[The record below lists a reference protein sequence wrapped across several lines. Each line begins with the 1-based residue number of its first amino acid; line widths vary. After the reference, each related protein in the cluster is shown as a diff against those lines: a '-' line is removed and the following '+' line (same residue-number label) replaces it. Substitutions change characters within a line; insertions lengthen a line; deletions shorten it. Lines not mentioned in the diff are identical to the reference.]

1 MGVEG
6 APTEKNIS
14 MAMTGVPPVRAL
26 AWDPTGAATLALC
39 PLPSHGRDDIVGIQ
53 GENSIN
59 LDVFLSHDGTGCSP
73 EETECLLT
81 CLDARD
87 AWLAARE
94 QQRHQHHRRPGT
106 SSRSREY
113 PSSSSTA
120 TVAELSMNYRAAM
133 CKCLMQLQE
142 KAARRASA
150 TSTNGDDGDNGG
162 TARNKTN
169 PIEDANNMELLTLTY
184 SISHLVEIF
193 LLPSLAD
200 SASSNVVNGES
211 TGRRLENGPAGS
223 LTADTVRYLR
233 LHHSRGGSFMELP
246 QVQRMLECDQPEY
259 YRFPA
264 ASAASSN
271 NPTNENDS
279 IIIPGPF
286 EFPFWNLLL
295 QFVIEGEL
303 CKAWNLLSHHS
314 ACRHAAEEEAA
325 NSPEGRGFEILQRIL
340 LSAPLPGGR
349 GDNYCDDSGLD
360 DYLEEEMLEREEEDE
375 ANPSSS
381 DRRLGLQQH
390 HEVEDA
396 GEDGLHVDYM
406 DGVSSNAYLLWET
419 LPRRADKIRTMRY
432 RHNLRLRGGRT
443 DDDNEAAC
451 DARSGSP
458 TVPEL
463 YQPRVALNT
472 FRVWQETIR
481 EIAFPGGI
489 GIGSSSS
496 ARGELASLFRRFP
509 PLQQII
515 SILVGVVP
523 PSIAN
528 SSSLSWSGRLLM
540 ELLYS
545 RPDILPEDIAVRAKV
560 AMGAAVAG
568 AASQTNTLTKIILS
582 IMQGGAGEVI
592 QTLFSVCG
600 GSSGAALPATMVRMN
615 LSISCE
621 NPIVSFVHHFSSVVS
636 CCRCR
641 QDVAHLQSISR
652 CWVHASCEQ
661 LDVVEGQYSNRAS
674 SPCI

>member
-1 MGVEG
+1 MV
-6 APTEKNIS
+6 T
-14 MAMTGVPPVRAL
+14 TGVPPVRAL
-26 AWDPTGAATLALC
+26 AWDPTGTATLALC
-39 PLPSHGRDDIVGIQ
+39 PLPSHGHGQGQGRGVEQRSRGDDDDDDDDRGNN
-53 GENSIN
+53 NSIN
-59 LDVFLSHDGTGCSP
+59 LDIFLSHDGTGCSP

-94 QQRHQHHRRPGT
+94 QQQRHQQHRRTAGISISS
-106 SSRSREY
+106 SSRGY
-113 PSSSSTA
+113 SSSSTSTA

-142 KAARRASA
+142 KAAQRAAAAS
-150 TSTNGDDGDNGG
+150 STNADNGENDG
-162 TARNKTN
+162 AARDKTN
-169 PIEDANNMELLTLTY
+169 PIEDANNMELLTLSY

-200 SASSNVVNGES
+200 SASSTTAATTE
-211 TGRRLENGPAGS
+211 RRLENGSAGS

-233 LHHSRGGSFMELP
+233 LHHSRGGSYMELP
-246 QVQRMLECDQPEY
+246 QVQIMLDCDQPEY

-264 ASAASSN
+264 ISPASSN

-303 CKAWNLLSHHS
+303 YKAWNLLSHHS
-314 ACRHAAEEEAA
+314 ACRQAAEDEEAA
-325 NSPEGRGFEILQRIL
+325 ASSEGRGFEILQRIL

-360 DYLEEEMLEREEEDE
+360 DYLEEEMLEREEEEE
-375 ANPSSS
+375 ANLSSLG
-381 DRRLGLQQH
+381 RRGGRRQQH
-390 HEVEDA
+390 HEVDAEED
-396 GEDGLHVDYM
+396 DLLDDDIHVDYM

-419 LPRRADKIRTMRY
+419 LPRRADKIRRMRY
-432 RHNLRLRGGRT
+432 RHNFRLRGRRK
-443 DDDNEAAC
+443 DDDFEAAR
-451 DARSGSP
+451 DTLSGSP

-463 YQPRVALNT
+463 YQPRVALNA

-481 EIAFPGGI
+481 EIAFPAGI
-489 GIGSSSS
+489 GNTSSNI
-496 ARGELASLFRRFP
+496 GELASLFRRFP

-523 PSIAN
+523 PSIVKA
-528 SSSLSWSGRLLM
+528 STLSWSERLVM

-560 AMGAAVAG
+560 AMGATAAA
-568 AASQTNTLTKIILS
+568 AASQTSTLTKIILR
-582 IMQGGAGEVI
+582 IMQGSAGEVI

-600 GSSGAALPATMVRMN
+600 GSSGAALPAAMVRE
-615 LSISCE
+615 L
-621 NPIVSFVHHFSSVVS
+621 FVHI
-636 CCRCR
+636 
-641 QDVAHLQSISR
+641 L
-652 CWVHASCEQ
+652 
-661 LDVVEGQYSNRAS
+661 
-674 SPCI
+674 